1 MATPAAAFSTPSR
14 SLRTFLSVGVAF
26 VFCFGCCCCCCCC
39 CCSRLRTGR
48 KSSMFPVRSFH
59 FSLWKRR
66 RRFLAGRQFKVVAFL
81 FARPARCEER
91 SAGMRSSRNF
101 FFGTVTHTHTHTHT
115 HAKEKKTDKKMAP
128 RSRWLASKWL
138 IESTLG

>member
-1 MATPAAAFSTPSR
+1 MADVVATPAAAFSTPSR

-26 VFCFGCCCCCCCC
+26 VFCFGCCCCCC

-101 FFGTVTHTHTHTHT
+101 FWNCNTHTHTHTHT
-115 HAKEKKTDKKMAP
+115 HTQKKKKP
-128 RSRWLASKWL
+128 IKKWRHGLGGSRRN
-138 IESTLG
+138 G